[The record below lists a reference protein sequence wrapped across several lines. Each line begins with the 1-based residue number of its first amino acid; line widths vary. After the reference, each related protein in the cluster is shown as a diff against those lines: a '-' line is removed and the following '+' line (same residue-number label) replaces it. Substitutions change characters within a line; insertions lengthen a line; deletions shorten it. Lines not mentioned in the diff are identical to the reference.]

1 MLTKIFGGA
10 KSDHP
15 MADLKEARRLLEDLP
30 AGDAMRALDEINHWF
45 ESVRGE
51 PEFRPEHRA
60 ALALMLDEAAQ
71 TPARKLTRE
80 YVTTPRLSKQQ
91 ENRLWTAVHGFW
103 RNATLAFVGCLEA
116 FVTGAK
122 GADDLKGQ
130 LPLLTVRALRAL
142 AAQMKWLHVRY
153 APVDPQLWRMAVG
166 SYSLAESRRYAK
178 TSVATYPG
186 VPVESTPEQEF
197 LRVVMLSASSP
208 DSLLPLEIELCER
221 LIGHFTPRFLL
232 ASAPR
237 GDTPYWIDLAASAP
251 PLRHAR
257 PPLEGKSLRYF
268 GAGDALPEID
278 ALQSAIRQT
287 AEVPASVNLGGAYPP
302 EQVLRVLEHLEAHWS
317 PAPLER
323 RHPRHRVKSR
333 LTVAWGFDG
342 VLDAL
347 APDASLSFDASHL
360 ESWIAEN
367 VSAGGM
373 GAHVPQVK
381 GDWLRVG
388 ALVALQPEGGENW
401 LLGVVRR
408 ISRARAGDAQVG
420 IQTLSRQPSPVALQV
435 QVGDTVSLDTEAGIL
450 LAHSPGAG
458 DTDVMLRPGVH
469 VAGHNLLFE
478 RAGRK
483 VVLEPFRV
491 EERGADYELV
501 SCRQQIRE
509 PG

>member
-1 MLTKIFGGA
+1 MLRIFGGA
-10 KSDHP
+10 RSDHP
-15 MADLKEARRLLEDLP
+15 MADLKEAQRLLRELP

-45 ESVRGE
+45 ESVRTE
-51 PEFRPEHRA
+51 AAFRADHRA
-60 ALALMLDEAAQ
+60 ALALAIDEAAQ
-71 TPARKLTRE
+71 TPARKLARE
-80 YVTTPRLSKQQ
+80 YLSTPRLSKQQ
-91 ENRLWTAVHGFW
+91 ENRLWTAMHEFW
-103 RNATLAFVGCLEA
+103 RGATLAFVGSLEA

-122 GADDLKGQ
+122 GAEDLKGQ
-130 LPLLTVRALRAL
+130 LPVLTVRALRAL

-166 SYSLAESRRYAK
+166 SYALAESRRYAK

-186 VPVESTPEQEF
+186 IPGESTPEQEF
-197 LRVVMLSASSP
+197 LRVAMLSASSP
-208 DSLLPLEIELCER
+208 DSLLPLEIELTER
-221 LIGHFTPRFLL
+221 LIGHFAPRFVLT
-232 ASAPR
+232 SAPR

-257 PPLEGKSLRYF
+257 PPLEVKSLRYF

-278 ALQSAIRQT
+278 VLERAIRT
-287 AEVPASVNLGGAYPP
+287 TGEVPASVNLGGAYPP
-302 EQVLRVLEHLEAHWS
+302 EQVLRVLEHVAAHWS

-323 RHPRHRVKSR
+323 KHPRHRVKSR

-342 VLDAL
+342 TLDAL
-347 APDASLSFDASHL
+347 APGASLSFDGSHL

-373 GAHVPQVK
+373 GAAVPQVK

-388 ALVALQPEGGENW
+388 VLLAMQPEGGENW

-408 ISRARAGDAQVG
+408 ITRTRAGDAQVG
-420 IQTLSRQPSPVALQV
+420 IQTVSRQPGSVALQV
-435 QVGDTVSLDTEAGIL
+435 QAGDTVSLDTEPGIL
-450 LAHSPGAG
+450 LTHLPGAG
-458 DTDVMLRPGVH
+458 EVDVMLRPGVY

-483 VVLEPFRV
+483 LVLEPLRV
-491 EERGADYELV
+491 EERGLDYELV
-501 SCRQQIRE
+501 RCRQLVRE

>member
-1 MLTKIFGGA
+1 MLKIFGGA
-10 KSDHP
+10 RSDHP
-15 MADLKEARRLLEDLP
+15 MADLREAERLLRELP
-30 AGDAMRALDEINHWF
+30 AGDAVRALDEINHWF
-45 ESVRGE
+45 ESVRTE
-51 PEFRPEHRA
+51 QQFRADHRV

-71 TPARKLTRE
+71 APARKLARE
-80 YVTTPRLSKQQ
+80 YLSTPRLSKQQ
-91 ENRLWTAVHGFW
+91 ENRLWTALHGFA
-103 RNATLAFVGCLEA
+103 RNATLAFVGALEG

-122 GADDLKGQ
+122 GADELKGQ
-130 LPLLTVRALRAL
+130 LPGITVRALRAL

-153 APVDPQLWRMAVG
+153 GPVDPQLWRMAVG
-166 SYSLAESRRYAK
+166 SYSLAESRRYARS
-178 TSVATYPG
+178 SVAMYPG
-186 VPVESTPEQEF
+186 VPGESTPEQEF

-221 LIGHFTPRFLL
+221 LIGHFAPRFLL
-232 ASAPR
+232 TSEPR

-257 PPLEGKSLRYF
+257 PPLEVKSLRYF
-268 GAGDALPEID
+268 GAGEALSEID
-278 ALQSAIRQT
+278 ALDRAIQAT
-287 AEVPASVNLGGAYPP
+287 HEVPASVNLSGAYPA
-302 EQVLRVLEHLEAHWS
+302 EQVLRVLEHLAAHWS

-323 RHPRHRVKSR
+323 KHPRHRVKSR

-347 APDASLSFDASHL
+347 SPGASLSFDASHL

-373 GAHVPQVK
+373 GALVQQVK

-388 ALVALQPEGGENW
+388 ALLALQPEGGENW

-408 ISRARAGDAQVG
+408 ITRTRTGDAQVG
-420 IQTLSRQPSPVALQV
+420 IQTLARQPSPVALQV
-435 QVGDTVSLDTEAGIL
+435 QAGDTVSLDTEPGIL
-450 LAHSPGAG
+450 LAHAPSAQE
-458 DTDVMLRPGVH
+458 TDVMVRPGVH

-478 RAGRK
+478 RGGRTMVLVPAG
-483 VVLEPFRV
+483 V
-491 EERGADYELV
+491 EERGVDYERV
-501 SCRQQIRE
+501 RCRQLARE